1 MISRRKILK
10 TVPATAAIAV
20 AGSSLS
26 AKAQT
31 IPVRFDH
38 GVASGDPL
46 QDRIIIWTR
55 VNPDDQSFSGDVE
68 VEWQMS
74 RDADFA
80 DIVKSGKTITNR
92 DRDFTIKEDV
102 VGLQENHNYFYRFKV
117 GDVFSSVGETKTLGA
132 RDVSEINLAVVSCS
146 NYPWGYFNGY
156 RSIAES
162 GPFDAVLHLG
172 DYIYEYEIGVY
183 QSENAEKMGRLV
195 DPPHEIKSLDDY
207 RRRYALYRS
216 DEDLQEVHRKFPF
229 ICCWDDHEF
238 ANNAWTGGANNHNPG
253 EGEWS
258 DRKNNGWQ
266 AYFEW
271 MPVRD
276 LGDNIIRRTIDW
288 GDLAKLYM
296 LDTRIE
302 GRDEQV
308 AVGSDEIMSTS
319 RTLLGQDQK
328 DWLLDEMV
336 NSTAQ
341 WNLFGQQ
348 VMMAP
353 VTVFGLEVNTDQWD
367 GYQGDRNWFYSVLQ
381 GFEISNPVIL
391 TGDIHTSWANNL
403 PLSDYNEN
411 TQTGSVGVEYVVTSI
426 TSQGSPIDMG
436 VSLIQILNPHVQYVD
451 LTAHGYVMLDVT
463 ESRVQGDYY
472 YVENLNEPDW
482 GQYVGASYAVDDG
495 DHFLYNAA
503 NPSFALDNLAPFP
516 PLCPFAEGANNIKP
530 LSSEVSIL
538 GVYPNPTTDK
548 AVMQYS
554 LFKSGDVTY
563 NLYGLDGSLVT
574 HMTQGNLP
582 RGLHYISLDL
592 SGLVPAV
599 YILELQVKTEG
610 GFSSSKVRL
619 VKR

>member
-1 MISRRKILK
+1 MKSLLIALLTTCCAICLVLKID
-10 TVPATAAIAV
+10 
-20 AGSSLS
+20 
-26 AKAQT
+26 AQNERSF
-31 IPVRFDH
+31 PCADLYPFYH

-46 QDRIIIWTR
+46 DDRVIIWTR
-55 VNPDDQSFSGDVE
+55 VSPNEGQTEFDVAWRMALDTGMTNIVASGSLTTNGDIDYTVKIDVE
-68 VEWQMS
+68 GLESGTWYYY
-74 RDADFA
+74 DFKA
-80 DIVKSGKTITNR
+80 FGLYSLRGRTRTLPTGPVNR
-92 DRDFTIKEDV
+92 A
-102 VGLQENHNYFYRFKV
+102 RF
-117 GDVFSSVGETKTLGA
+117 
-132 RDVSEINLAVVSCS
+132 AVMSCS
-146 NYPWGYFNGY
+146 NYEHGYFNAY
-156 RSIAES
+156 KLLAHRND
-162 GPFDAVLHLG
+162 FDAVIHLG
-172 DYIYEYEIGVY
+172 DYIYEYELGGFSAFID
-183 QSENAEKMGRLV
+183 GRQNVPVNEVIDLE
-195 DPPHEIKSLDDY
+195 DYRLRHSHYKLDD
-207 RRRYALYRS
+207 
-216 DEDLQEVHRKFPF
+216 DLRLLHQNYPF
-229 ICCWDDHEF
+229 ITVWDDHEF

-495 DHFLYNAA
+495 DHFLYHAA

-563 NLYGLDGSLVT
+563 NLYGLDGGLVT